1 LRESAGSRRSTGGK
15 TKAAASTVGR
25 ELRPPENYL
34 PNPGHQERLF
44 DMSDNTNQ
52 QSGDKSQGQQ
62 QGQSDK
68 TVQPNA
74 PEHKDGGEGNKGG
87 QQEQKHDDA
96 PAKQDGDKSSSPS

>member
-1 LRESAGSRRSTGGK
+1 
-15 TKAAASTVGR
+15 
-25 ELRPPENYL
+25 
-34 PNPGHQERLF
+34 
-44 DMSDNTNQ
+44 MSDNTNQ

-74 PEHKDGGEGNKGG
+74 PEHKGGDKG
-87 QQEQKHDDA
+87 QQEQKHEDA